1 MLWLKGWLETRI
13 RLCLSLALLGILLMF
28 AHAIATAPVAPGARL
43 PIFGVILF
51 SNPTFFI
58 MVCGFL
64 AGAGITTQPSFQGMK
79 GVHGS
84 ILFTLSL
91 PVTRLRL
98 LAVRAFIGWM
108 EAMCA
113 IGMFCCAL
121 WVATPALRAV
131 TNERE
136 MVEYA
141 CTIMVC
147 TSALYFLSVLLA
159 TFLED
164 QWRVWGT
171 MLGSA
176 GLWWL
181 SGRGFLPASADLFRA
196 MGTDSPLI
204 AHTIPWHAL
213 SFSVGLCMVLFLA
226 ALSIV
231 QTREY

>member
-1 MLWLKGWLETRI
+1 MLWLKGWLETRF
-13 RLCLSLALLGILLMF
+13 RLCLSLALLAVLLAF
-28 AHAIATAPVAPGARL
+28 AHSIPATPVASGARL

-51 SNPTFFI
+51 SNPTFI
-58 MVCGFL
+58 VMVCGFL
-64 AGAGITTQPSFQGMK
+64 AGAGIATQPSFQGMK

-91 PVTRLRL
+91 PVSRLRL
-98 LAVRAFIGWM
+98 LAVRAFVGWV

-113 IGMFCCAL
+113 IGMFCGAL
-121 WVATPALRAV
+121 WVAIPALRAAA
-131 TNERE
+131 TAHE
-136 MVEYA
+136 MFEYA
-141 CTIMVC
+141 GTMMVC
-147 TSALYFLSVLLA
+147 ASALYFLSVLLA

-171 MLGSA
+171 MLSCA

-181 SGRGFLPASADLFRA
+181 SSRGFLPASADFFRA

-204 AHTIPWHAL
+204 AHTVPWHAL
-213 SFSVGLCMVLFLA
+213 GFSAGLCMVLFLA